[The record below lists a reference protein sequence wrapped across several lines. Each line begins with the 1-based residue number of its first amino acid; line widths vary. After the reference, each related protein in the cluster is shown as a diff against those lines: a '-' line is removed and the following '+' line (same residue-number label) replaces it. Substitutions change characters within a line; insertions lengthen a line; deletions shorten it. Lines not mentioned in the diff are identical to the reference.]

1 MSSTKFTTVVFDMDG
16 VIVDSEKFYY
26 QRRFNFLQEH
36 GLFID
41 KIPLPEL
48 VGADMRSLWPK
59 IAAVNNVALD
69 IPFMTQQYVEYKKQ
83 HPLNYEKLLAKD
95 TKRILQ
101 YLKRQHY
108 NIGLASSS
116 TMTAIQEVLTV
127 AGIEPY
133 FDVVVSGEAFEK
145 SKPAPDIYQHV
156 LTTLAV
162 KPSACLAIEDSEK
175 GIQSAKAAG
184 LTVWAMR
191 DRQFGMDQRHAD
203 DLIEELADICK
214 KLEESADRNL

>member
-1 MSSTKFTTVVFDMDG
+1 M
-16 VIVDSEKFYY
+16 
-26 QRRFNFLQEH
+26 
-36 GLFID
+36 
-41 KIPLPEL
+41 
-48 VGADMRSLWPK
+48 
-59 IAAVNNVALD
+59 
-69 IPFMTQQYVEYKKQ
+69 
-83 HPLNYEKLLAKD
+83 
-95 TKRILQ
+95 
-101 YLKRQHY
+101 
-108 NIGLASSS
+108 
-116 TMTAIQEVLTV
+116 
-127 AGIEPY
+127 
-133 FDVVVSGEAFEK
+133 VVSGEAFEK